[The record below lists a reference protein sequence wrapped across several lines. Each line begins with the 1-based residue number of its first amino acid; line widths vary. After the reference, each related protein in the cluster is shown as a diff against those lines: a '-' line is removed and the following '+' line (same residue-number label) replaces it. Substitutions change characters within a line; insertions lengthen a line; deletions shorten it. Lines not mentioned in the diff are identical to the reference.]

1 MATHSV
7 NIENHPA
14 VGKGR
19 EARTQSIAIRFTR
32 AEERALVTRAEV
44 TGKNLREWAREVLLR
59 AESIERN
66 CNMEVHIFT
75 ELVGLQM
82 LLMNTLEPLLCGDQL
97 TREQVAAQFRQ
108 IQATKASQAQ
118 ELLAKRNHRQQ
129 KSMMG
134 G

>member
-7 NIENHPA
+7 HIESRPA

-19 EARTQSIAIRFTR
+19 EARTQSIAIRFTK
-32 AEERALVTRAEV
+32 AEERALLNRAEA

-59 AESIERN
+59 AESMERR
-66 CNMEVHIFT
+66 CDMEVHIFT

-97 TREQVAAQFRQ
+97 TREQVAVQFRQ
-108 IQATKASQAQ
+108 IQATKATQAQ
-118 ELLAKRNHRQQ
+118 ELLAKRSHRQE
-129 KSMMG
+129 K
-134 G
+134 